1 MKAVKYPSTQLV
13 RAIMGANSAT
23 AKRIYALE
31 KWAVSHG
38 YDGYA
43 PINRRTKKDK
53 QQQVS
58 MAFYGD

>member
-1 MKAVKYPSTQLV
+1 MKKLKYPSTSMV
-13 RAIMGANSAT
+13 RDKLGAGSKI

-43 PINRRTKKDK
+43 PINRRTKKEK
-53 QQQVS
+53 AQQTEIK
-58 MAFYGD
+58 FFKG

>member
-1 MKAVKYPSTQLV
+1 MRNVKYPSTALV
-13 RAIMGANSAT
+13 REKLGANSAI

-43 PINRRTKKDK
+43 PINRRTKKDR
-53 QQQVS
+53 QQQTE
-58 MAFYGD
+58 MGI

>member
-1 MKAVKYPSTQLV
+1 MKKVKYPSTQAV
-13 RAIMGANSAT
+13 RDKLGANSAI

-31 KWAVSHG
+31 KWAVAHG

-43 PINRRTKKDK
+43 PIQRRTKTDK

-58 MAFYGD
+58 MAFYRD

>member
-1 MKAVKYPSTQLV
+1 MKKLKYPSTSMV
-13 RAIMGANSAT
+13 REKLGAESKI

-31 KWAVSHG
+31 KWAMTHG

-53 QQQVS
+53 QQQLEI
-58 MAFYGD
+58 GL

>member
-1 MKAVKYPSTQLV
+1 MKKLKYPSTSMV
-13 RAIMGANSAT
+13 REKLGAGSKI

-53 QQQVS
+53 MQQ
-58 MAFYGD
+58 MEMGI

>member
-1 MKAVKYPSTQLV
+1 MKKLKYPSTAMVRDRLGAESQL
-13 RAIMGANSAT
+13 

-53 QQQVS
+53 MQQ
-58 MAFYGD
+58 MEIGL

>member
-1 MKAVKYPSTQLV
+1 MRKVKYPSTAMV
-13 RAIMGANSAT
+13 RDKLGAGSKI

-53 QQQVS
+53 MQQ
-58 MAFYGD
+58 MEIGL

>member
-1 MKAVKYPSTQLV
+1 MKKLKYPSTAMV
-13 RAIMGANSAT
+13 RDKLGAGSKI

-53 QQQVS
+53 MQQLEI
-58 MAFYGD
+58 GL

>member
-1 MKAVKYPSTQLV
+1 MKKLKYPSTAMV
-13 RAIMGANSAT
+13 REKLGAGSKI

-43 PINRRTKKDK
+43 PIQRRTKKDK
-53 QQQVS
+53 LQQVS

>member
-1 MKAVKYPSTQLV
+1 MKKLKYPSTAIV
-13 RAIMGANSAT
+13 REKLGASSKI

-31 KWAVSHG
+31 KWAVAHG

-53 QQQVS
+53 QQQMS
-58 MAFYGD
+58 MSL

>member
-1 MKAVKYPSTQLV
+1 MKKLKYPSTAMV
-13 RAIMGANSAT
+13 RDKLGAGSKI

-43 PINRRTKKDK
+43 PIQRKTKKDK
-53 QQQVS
+53 MQQ
-58 MAFYGD
+58 MEIGL

>member
-1 MKAVKYPSTQLV
+1 MKKLKYPSTQLV

-58 MAFYGD
+58 MAFYGN

>member
-1 MKAVKYPSTQLV
+1 MKKLKYPSTAMV
-13 RAIMGANSAT
+13 RDKLGASSKI

-43 PINRRTKKDK
+43 PIQRRTKTDK

-58 MAFYGD
+58 MAFYKD

>member
-1 MKAVKYPSTQLV
+1 MRKIKYPSTAIV
-13 RAIMGANSAT
+13 RDKLGADSAI

-43 PINRRTKKDK
+43 PIQRRTKTDK

-58 MAFYGD
+58 MAFYKD

>member
-1 MKAVKYPSTQLV
+1 MKKLKYPSTAMV
-13 RAIMGANSAT
+13 REKLGAGNKI

-31 KWAVSHG
+31 KWAVAHG
-38 YDGYA
+38 YDGYS
-43 PINRRTKKDK
+43 PIQRRTKKDK

>member
-1 MKAVKYPSTQLV
+1 MKKLKYPSTSMV
-13 RAIMGANSAT
+13 REKLGVGSEI

-43 PINRRTKKDK
+43 PIQRRTKKDK
-53 QQQVS
+53 MQQ
-58 MAFYGD
+58 MEIGL

>member
-1 MKAVKYPSTQLV
+1 MRKLKYPSTSMV
-13 RAIMGANSAT
+13 REKLGAGSKL

-43 PINRRTKKDK
+43 PIQRRTKKDK
-53 QQQVS
+53 AQQTEIK
-58 MAFYGD
+58 FFKG

>member
-1 MKAVKYPSTQLV
+1 MRKVKYPSTQAV
-13 RAIMGANSAT
+13 REKLGAGSKL

-43 PINRRTKKDK
+43 PTNRKTKADK
-53 QQQVS
+53 IQQTEIKFFQ
-58 MAFYGD
+58 G

>member
-1 MKAVKYPSTQLV
+1 MMRKVKYPSTAMV
-13 RAIMGANSAT
+13 RDKLGAGSKI

-53 QQQVS
+53 MQQ
-58 MAFYGD
+58 MEIGL

>member
-1 MKAVKYPSTQLV
+1 MKKLKYPSTAMV
-13 RAIMGANSAT
+13 RDKLGAGSKI

-38 YDGYA
+38 YDGYKA
-43 PINRRTKKDK
+43 MNRRTKKEK

>member
-1 MKAVKYPSTQLV
+1 MKKLKYPSTAMV
-13 RAIMGANSAT
+13 REKLGANSKI

-31 KWAVSHG
+31 KWAVAHG

-53 QQQVS
+53 MQQ
-58 MAFYGD
+58 MEIGL

>member
-1 MKAVKYPSTQLV
+1 MKKLKYPSNAMV
-13 RAIMGANSAT
+13 RDKLGAGSKI

-31 KWAVSHG
+31 KWAVAHG

-53 QQQVS
+53 MQQ
-58 MAFYGD
+58 MEMGL

>member
-1 MKAVKYPSTQLV
+1 MKKLKYPSTAMV
-13 RAIMGANSAT
+13 REKLGEGAIAR
-23 AKRIYALE
+23 RIYALE

-53 QQQVS
+53 QQQ
-58 MAFYGD
+58 MEIGL